1 MHSKRAASASNWCV
15 SSAASMFSIVGELVG
30 DANIIVS
37 LILIVIFSLLVSM
50 MLWLWGGVERAF
62 SNLEIK

>member
-1 MHSKRAASASNWCV
+1 
-15 SSAASMFSIVGELVG
+15 MFSIVGELVG